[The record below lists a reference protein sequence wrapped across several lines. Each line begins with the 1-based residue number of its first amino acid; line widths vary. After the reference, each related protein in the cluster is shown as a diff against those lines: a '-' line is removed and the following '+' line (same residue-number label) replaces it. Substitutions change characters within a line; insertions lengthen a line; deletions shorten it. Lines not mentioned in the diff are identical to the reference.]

1 MKNEVTMGKLSSL
14 IRAAGGKKR
23 FNSAVILAAG
33 SGTRM
38 NDDRAKQFIEIR
50 GLPIVVRSALAFEQS
65 PEIHEI
71 VVVTRA
77 ADIEGCTKI
86 LREHGITKLT
96 KVIAGGSTR
105 QESAKLGFDAVNP
118 ACDFVAIHDAA
129 RCLVTADNIEA
140 VMETAY
146 VSGAAA
152 CASMVVDTIKKTNG
166 ANTITETIDR
176 ENTWLVQT
184 PQVFMADMYRA
195 AAYMAVK
202 DHITA
207 TDDCM
212 LCERLGF
219 HVKLVNTGRFNI
231 KVTYPEDIRMA
242 EMILELR
249 SKTAEGKSE
258 S

>member
-1 MKNEVTMGKLSSL
+1 MGKLSSL

-23 FNSAVILAAG
+23 FNSAVLLAAG
-33 SGTRM
+33 NGSRM

-50 GLPIVVRSALAFEQS
+50 GLPVMVRSAMAFEQS

-86 LREHGITKLT
+86 LRDHGITKLT
-96 KVIAGGSTR
+96 KVVAGGSTR

-129 RCLVTADNIEA
+129 RCLLTPDNIEA
-140 VMETAY
+140 VMEAAY

-152 CASMVVDTIKKTNG
+152 CAGRVVDTIKKTNG

-184 PQVFMADMYRA
+184 PQVFMA
-195 AAYMAVK
+195 VK
-202 DHITA
+202 DHVMA

-219 HVKLVNTGRFNI
+219 AVKLVDTGRFNI
-231 KVTYPEDIRMA
+231 KVTYPDDILMA
-242 EMILELR
+242 EMILDIRE
-249 SKTAEGKSE
+249 KTAKGKVE
-258 S
+258 A

>member
-1 MKNEVTMGKLSSL
+1 MKNEVIMGKLSSL
-14 IRAAGGKKR
+14 IRAASGKKR
-23 FNSAVILAAG
+23 FNSAILLAAG

-38 NDDRAKQFIEIR
+38 NDDRAKQFMEIR
-50 GLPIVVRSALAFEQS
+50 GLPMVVRSALAFEQS
-65 PEIHEI
+65 SEIHEI

-77 ADIEGCTKI
+77 ADIEGCQKI
-86 LREHGITKLT
+86 LRDHGITKLT
-96 KVIAGGSTR
+96 KVVAGGSTR

-129 RCLVTADNIEA
+129 RCLITPDNIEA

-202 DHITA
+202 EHVNA
-207 TDDCM
+207 TDDCA

-219 HVKLVNTGRFNI
+219 QVKLVNTDRFNI

-242 EMILELR
+242 EMILDIREQT
-249 SKTAEGKSE
+249 KKGKE
-258 S
+258 NL

>member
-1 MKNEVTMGKLSSL
+1 MKNEVIMGKLSSL
-14 IRAAGGKKR
+14 IRTADGKKR

-50 GLPIVVRSALAFEQS
+50 GLPVVVRSALAFEQS

-77 ADIEGCTKI
+77 SDVEGCRKI
-86 LREHGITKLT
+86 LSDHSITKLT
-96 KVIAGGSTR
+96 KVVAGGSTR
-105 QESAKLGFDAVNP
+105 QESAKIGFDAINP

-129 RCLVTADNIEA
+129 RCLITPENIEA

-152 CASMVVDTIKKTNG
+152 CATMVVDTIKKTNG
-166 ANTITETIDR
+166 ADTITETIDR

-202 DHITA
+202 NHANA
-207 TDDCM
+207 TDDCA

-219 HVKLVNTGRFNI
+219 SVKLVNTDRFNI
-231 KVTYPEDIRMA
+231 KVTYPEDVMLA
-242 EMILELR
+242 EMILDIRE
-249 SKTAEGKSE
+249 KAKEGKVSV
-258 S
+258 

>member
-1 MKNEVTMGKLSSL
+1 MENEVSMGKLSSL

-38 NDDRAKQFIEIR
+38 NDDRAKQFIEVR

-77 ADIEGCTKI
+77 ADVEGCTNI
-86 LREHGITKLT
+86 LRSYGITKLT
-96 KVIAGGSTR
+96 KVIAGGDTR
-105 QESAKLGFDAVNP
+105 QDSARLGFDAVNP
-118 ACDFVAIHDAA
+118 ACDYVAIHDAA
-129 RCLVTADNIEA
+129 RCLITPDNIEA
-140 VMETAY
+140 VMEAAY

-152 CASMVVDTIKKTNG
+152 CAGRVVDTIKKTNG
-166 ANTITETIDR
+166 TNIITETIDR
-176 ENTWLVQT
+176 DNTWLVQT

-195 AAYMAVK
+195 AAYMAHK
-202 DHITA
+202 DHVTA

-219 HVKLVNTGRFNI
+219 RVQLVDTGRFNL
-231 KVTYPEDIRMA
+231 KVTYPEDILMA
-242 EMILELR
+242 EMILDIRE
-249 SKTAEGKSE
+249 KMTEGKGLL
-258 S
+258 

>member
-1 MKNEVTMGKLSSL
+1 MGKLSSL

-50 GLPIVVRSALAFEQS
+50 GLPVLVRSAMAFEQS

-86 LREHGITKLT
+86 LRDHGITKLT
-96 KVIAGGSTR
+96 RVIAGGSTR

-118 ACDFVAIHDAA
+118 ACDYVAIHDAA
-129 RCLVTADNIEA
+129 RCLVTPDNIEA

-146 VSGAAA
+146 VSGSGAG
-152 CASMVVDTIKKTNG
+152 ASRVVDTIMKTNG

-202 DHITA
+202 DHVVA

-219 HVKLVNTGRFNI
+219 EVKLVEAGRENI
-231 KVTYPEDIRMA
+231 KLTGPDDLMLA
-242 EMILELR
+242 EAIISYRE
-249 SKTAEGKSE
+249 KKEKSE
-258 S
+258 

>member
-1 MKNEVTMGKLSSL
+1 MGKLSSL
-14 IRAAGGKKR
+14 IRATGGKKR
-23 FNSAVILAAG
+23 FNSAVLLAAG
-33 SGTRM
+33 NGSRM

-50 GLPIVVRSALAFEQS
+50 GLPVMVRSAMAFEQS

-86 LREHGITKLT
+86 LRDHGITKLT
-96 KVIAGGSTR
+96 KVVAGGSTR

-118 ACDFVAIHDAA
+118 ACDFVAIHDAV
-129 RCLVTADNIEA
+129 RCLLTPDNIEA
-140 VMETAY
+140 VMEAAY

-152 CASMVVDTIKKTNG
+152 CAGRVVDTIKKTNG

-202 DHITA
+202 DHVMA

-219 HVKLVNTGRFNI
+219 AVKLVDTGRFNI
-231 KVTYPEDIRMA
+231 KVTYPDDILMA
-242 EMILELR
+242 EMILDIRE
-249 SKTAEGKSE
+249 KTAKGKVE
-258 S
+258 A

>member
-1 MKNEVTMGKLSSL
+1 
-14 IRAAGGKKR
+14 
-23 FNSAVILAAG
+23 
-33 SGTRM
+33 M

-50 GLPIVVRSALAFEQS
+50 GLPIMVRSAMAFEQS

-86 LREHGITKLT
+86 LRDHGITKLT
-96 KVIAGGSTR
+96 KVVAGGSTR

-129 RCLVTADNIEA
+129 RCLLTPDNIEA
-140 VMETAY
+140 VMEAAY

-152 CASMVVDTIKKTNG
+152 CANRVVDTIKKTNG

-202 DHITA
+202 DHVTA

-219 HVKLVNTGRFNI
+219 AVKLVDTGRFNI
-231 KVTYPEDIRMA
+231 KVTYPDDILMA
-242 EMILELR
+242 EMILDIREKT
-249 SKTAEGKSE
+249 SKGKVE
-258 S
+258 A

>member
-1 MKNEVTMGKLSSL
+1 MKNEVIMGKLSSL
-14 IRAAGGKKR
+14 IRTAGGKKR

-33 SGTRM
+33 NGTRM

-65 PEIHEI
+65 QEIHEI

-77 ADIEGCTKI
+77 ADVEGCAKI
-86 LREHGITKLT
+86 LRNHGITKLT

-129 RCLVTADNIEA
+129 RCLITPDNIEA

-146 VSGAAA
+146 VNGAAS
-152 CASMVVDTIKKTNG
+152 CANRIVDTIKRTNG

-219 HVKLVNTGRFNI
+219 SVKLVDTGRFNI
-231 KVTYPEDIRMA
+231 KVTYPEDVIIA
-242 EMILELR
+242 EMILDIRE
-249 SKTAEGKSE
+249 KTTEGK
-258 S
+258 